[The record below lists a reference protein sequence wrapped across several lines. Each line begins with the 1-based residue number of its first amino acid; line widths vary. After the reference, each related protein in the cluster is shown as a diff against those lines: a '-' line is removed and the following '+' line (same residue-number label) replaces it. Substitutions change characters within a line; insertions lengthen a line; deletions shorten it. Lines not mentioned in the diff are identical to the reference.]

1 MERKRLDYWN
11 LVKQY
16 YDTERDE
23 THQDTYR
30 QVSSFHQIRY
40 DLNPLSVTYVQI

>member
-1 MERKRLDYWN
+1 MPASTERRQQVLERKRLDYWN

-30 QVSSFHQIRY
+30 QV
-40 DLNPLSVTYVQI
+40 